1 MLNYDGRYLLIYLAV
16 KYQGDYNKILFA
28 IETKED
34 VPYEEALKTYQSL
47 KCKCL
52 TILDYDYPLKLKNS
66 FQPPFVLFYYG
77 DISLLHQKRIIAA
90 VGSRKSNEVGEQ
102 AVKDFMIDLAP
113 GNVVVSGLAKGIDA
127 CAHIHAIK
135 NRGRTIAV
143 LGSGID
149 YPYPLK
155 NEYLYNIIK
164 NNHLLISEY
173 PGSTVPGPTNFPA
186 RNRIIVA
193 LSDCVFVPQINEYA
207 SGTMISINLAANLG
221 KPVIIAPHPY
231 GSKTINNRIIDEGA
245 IIAIDGKQIKEEL
258 QWKD

>member
-1 MLNYDGRYLLIYLAV
+1 MLNYDSRYLLIHLAV

-34 VPYEEALKTYQSL
+34 VPFEEAKKTYESL

-52 TILDYDYPLKLKNS
+52 TILDYDYPLKLKHS

-77 DISLLHQKRIIAA
+77 DITLLDHKRIIAT
-90 VGSRKSNEVGEQ
+90 VGSRKTNEVGEQ
-102 AVKDFMIDLAP
+102 AVKDFMKDLAP
-113 GNVVVSGLAKGIDA
+113 GNVVISGLAKGIDA
-127 CAHIHAIK
+127 YAHIHAIK
-135 NRGRTIAV
+135 NGGRTIAV

-155 NEYLYNIIK
+155 NVYLYNIIK
-164 NNHLLISEY
+164 RNHLLISEY
-173 PGSTVPGPTNFPA
+173 PGATVPTSTNFPA

-193 LSDCVFVPQINEYA
+193 LSDCVFVPQINAYA
-207 SGTMISINLAANLG
+207 SGTMISINLAANMG

-231 GSKTINNRIIDEGA
+231 GSETINNRIIDEGA
-245 IIAIDGKQIKEEL
+245 IIAVNGKQIKEEL